1 MTEPVDETLILDWT
15 TAIEALDFHSVQE
28 LLDLQP
34 SLLWT
39 PLSPSS
45 HLETDFKHFVDRLQ
59 EFKLLGTSIRPLY
72 ALHHILF
79 DYGIEGDEWAEDR
92 NELIDFILKVFGQ
105 ELIQMFL
112 DKGLDANKPNQLGHL
127 PMDNDQPKLLINR
140 EKKDSSTSN
149 KPSATSDRFRRLREL
164 AESPNNVKNKANKE
178 RQNSTRRYFRP
189 GHLEERKRRVLSE
202 EEEAELK
209 EKERLKR
216 QREVAQLAQRSAVKN
231 NPLFRK
237 FEGQEVPANQKEQV
251 QLKVAEATNT
261 ASVKDKS
268 KFLNAADQVKRS
280 SRVINILKDRSVVS
294 TSVFRQQ
301 ASDTLPKKVP
311 SLRTLKAAKEAAN
324 KKKPET
330 EVNEKE
336 EAPSKEEETSTLV
349 SPLIPSIS
357 STSLQSTPE
366 EEIIIQVVDE
376 NDEIK
381 EPSII
386 IPDELIPETELD
398 HGANDIPIIEIN
410 NEAQIDS
417 PLTEKQEKKQKP
429 FNPTD
434 SNKSVLASGKKI
446 SIMRKNGKVKKII
459 NVHENLNEEEKVE
472 IYSTGK
478 RFQVWKKD
486 ELSVESS
493 DEEEDSHAHHSKRKN
508 SEDIIDKQIP
518 SPLASTKENAQTQ
531 KLKTTVDNND
541 HFERKAIV
549 MHDKSA
555 EEDNISDQLEKKT
568 IISQEEAK
576 NTFRTE
582 RIQRFEIDNSNN
594 NNDIEAMKAY
604 IKSTASSRL
613 KFSENEDS
621 ADESDQE
628 NNQNDSNNVQLNKS
642 QDSLQIK
649 SKIDKNIEKAEEDN
663 FSIHKIKTISN
674 ENIKAGSDFS
684 SSNSI
689 HHINKEDSASIISG
703 KGFYDNPSESNM
715 KENDYYKHA
724 IDNRSG
730 YTETTDNSKDTKKTD
745 ILHTNANG
753 YFNNS
758 KTNSSSYSLYS
769 THATDSNSVL
779 PSSLDIEDAYRP
791 TDSANKSIDL
801 TQPLILSSERNK
813 NVSSD
818 INTSQI
824 KQTTSETND
833 RREIAISEPNT
844 IKDSSINS
852 DNSKLPMD
860 KKIDD
865 VIHYSHE
872 STYHGE
878 TITIAGFEEAEGYRN
893 VARSLDS
900 QHNLES
906 KNQQNKV
913 RNIAAA
919 YSHTNNED
927 ENQQNSQAKSVATAF
942 AFSNVSEKVKDL
954 HAKANDAPFASSS
967 NVNSKEAKKQLNVDQ
982 NIVSSDASSR
992 ETKDQE
998 EEAVKVVSISTDIDE
1013 RIKGQEN
1020 VINNSPFTTSHIS
1033 EVASPDIMSDAP
1045 VNQNAPPAA
1054 ATVAVATA
1062 TTVAA
1067 IRDNSETR
1075 LSIAESV
1082 TDAYSN
1088 QAATRENY
1096 NTATPII
1103 QEANRSVAT
1112 FEENESDDDYNDYY
1126 NQGIAYNDNAFNS
1139 RAAGGQKAKVE
1150 MVNITPNFLTAE
1162 SVANHQTSSYG
1173 EYKSTVHVS
1182 NISAVQGA
1190 IYTEHDIQS
1199 NTIIQPVKDKMSV
1212 KSIDLEDNKTG
1223 PDTMSIAYTNS
1234 SKTLNKPTFID
1245 TNSNEAYVSE
1255 DEEDVG
1261 STPTKANPYGKKGSG
1276 DDWNKSYDQLM
1287 QEAHNIN
1294 FDDDDDDEEFQQV
1307 LKKNKQ
1313 DPRYSFSSDKD
1324 ESATIQ
1330 TLSLENEARMLTLAD
1345 VQKNE
1350 KHIVPDFLSKPYAS
1364 VEKAPV
1370 RQSIGVASEAGSEQ
1384 WFDPENDWV
1393 EEKDDSSRSSMTSG
1407 SFKNSSTTENT
1418 TIDDDE
1424 PGSATRETKQ
1434 PTREEQEDP
1443 DLDYYS
1449 TDLYTKKAKSFTSSN
1464 MEAEGEILIF
1474 MQQDEQDNIQTKLE
1488 QNNNTTITIVDK
1500 EKVEKEGEREVVEVA
1515 ATTTTQQPRIEDI
1528 SHYMNALPKTQDS
1541 LGKPDIRQSVQ
1552 AASEKVNIPNA
1563 HEMTEHT
1570 LCTEEI
1576 KQTKYGKIYIGVSG
1590 AHDVLLPLPKEITY
1604 ARCKEHLS
1612 GYVHPEDGAIGQ
1624 TKFAVDHMVPAC
1636 YKKTYAANFD
1646 CFNSWYTR
1654 SSKERARREQF
1665 GDEED
1670 FLKIV
1675 GKLNIEMLY
1684 LPVSSPNVQVPKSLR
1699 ECDLTLKIRQW
1710 HDTCWQ
1716 SGHLSTRTQGQ
1727 KIWQRHYYKLIGSQL
1742 IGYTSEEEG
1751 REVWSHYNIADVIRL
1766 SAAADKVIVTLVEQE
1781 TKEDKVFGS
1790 ESIVEENLKGFFR
1803 LSFPDFHLDC
1813 VSDTVHESEEWVKTL
1828 KSMIGRVPLR
1838 LPFTDYY

>member
-1 MTEPVDETLILDWT
+1 
-15 TAIEALDFHSVQE
+15 
-28 LLDLQP
+28 
-34 SLLWT
+34 
-39 PLSPSS
+39 
-45 HLETDFKHFVDRLQ
+45 
-59 EFKLLGTSIRPLY
+59 
-72 ALHHILF
+72 
-79 DYGIEGDEWAEDR
+79 
-92 NELIDFILKVFGQ
+92 
-105 ELIQMFL
+105 
-112 DKGLDANKPNQLGHL
+112 
-127 PMDNDQPKLLINR
+127 
-140 EKKDSSTSN
+140 
-149 KPSATSDRFRRLREL
+149 
-164 AESPNNVKNKANKE
+164 
-178 RQNSTRRYFRP
+178 
-189 GHLEERKRRVLSE
+189 
-202 EEEAELK
+202 
-209 EKERLKR
+209 
-216 QREVAQLAQRSAVKN
+216 
-231 NPLFRK
+231 
-237 FEGQEVPANQKEQV
+237 
-251 QLKVAEATNT
+251 
-261 ASVKDKS
+261 
-268 KFLNAADQVKRS
+268 
-280 SRVINILKDRSVVS
+280 
-294 TSVFRQQ
+294 
-301 ASDTLPKKVP
+301 
-311 SLRTLKAAKEAAN
+311 
-324 KKKPET
+324 
-330 EVNEKE
+330 
-336 EAPSKEEETSTLV
+336 
-349 SPLIPSIS
+349 
-357 STSLQSTPE
+357 
-366 EEIIIQVVDE
+366 
-376 NDEIK
+376 
-381 EPSII
+381 
-386 IPDELIPETELD
+386 
-398 HGANDIPIIEIN
+398 
-410 NEAQIDS
+410 
-417 PLTEKQEKKQKP
+417 
-429 FNPTD
+429 
-434 SNKSVLASGKKI
+434 
-446 SIMRKNGKVKKII
+446 
-459 NVHENLNEEEKVE
+459 
-472 IYSTGK
+472 
-478 RFQVWKKD
+478 
-486 ELSVESS
+486 
-493 DEEEDSHAHHSKRKN
+493 
-508 SEDIIDKQIP
+508 
-518 SPLASTKENAQTQ
+518 
-531 KLKTTVDNND
+531 
-541 HFERKAIV
+541 

-852 DNSKLPMD
+852 NNSKLPMD

-878 TITIAGFEEAEGYRN
+878 TITVAGFEEAEGYRN

-927 ENQQNSQAKSVATAF
+927 ENQQSSQAKSVATAF

-998 EEAVKVVSISTDIDE
+998 EEAVKVVSISADIDE

-1103 QEANRSVAT
+1103 QEASKREYDQTFLNQPYKDRSVAT

-1234 SKTLNKPTFID
+1234 SKSIYYKYL
-1245 TNSNEAYVSE
+1245 
-1255 DEEDVG
+1255 
-1261 STPTKANPYGKKGSG
+1261 
-1276 DDWNKSYDQLM
+1276 LM
-1287 QEAHNIN
+1287 
-1294 FDDDDDDEEFQQV
+1294 
-1307 LKKNKQ
+1307 
-1313 DPRYSFSSDKD
+1313 
-1324 ESATIQ
+1324 
-1330 TLSLENEARMLTLAD
+1330 
-1345 VQKNE
+1345 
-1350 KHIVPDFLSKPYAS
+1350 
-1364 VEKAPV
+1364 
-1370 RQSIGVASEAGSEQ
+1370 
-1384 WFDPENDWV
+1384 
-1393 EEKDDSSRSSMTSG
+1393 
-1407 SFKNSSTTENT
+1407 
-1418 TIDDDE
+1418 
-1424 PGSATRETKQ
+1424 
-1434 PTREEQEDP
+1434 
-1443 DLDYYS
+1443 
-1449 TDLYTKKAKSFTSSN
+1449 
-1464 MEAEGEILIF
+1464 ILI
-1474 MQQDEQDNIQTKLE
+1474 N
-1488 QNNNTTITIVDK
+1488 
-1500 EKVEKEGEREVVEVA
+1500 
-1515 ATTTTQQPRIEDI
+1515 RI
-1528 SHYMNALPKTQDS
+1528 
-1541 LGKPDIRQSVQ
+1541 
-1552 AASEKVNIPNA
+1552 
-1563 HEMTEHT
+1563 
-1570 LCTEEI
+1570 
-1576 KQTKYGKIYIGVSG
+1576 
-1590 AHDVLLPLPKEITY
+1590 
-1604 ARCKEHLS
+1604 
-1612 GYVHPEDGAIGQ
+1612 
-1624 TKFAVDHMVPAC
+1624 
-1636 YKKTYAANFD
+1636 
-1646 CFNSWYTR
+1646 
-1654 SSKERARREQF
+1654 
-1665 GDEED
+1665 
-1670 FLKIV
+1670 
-1675 GKLNIEMLY
+1675 
-1684 LPVSSPNVQVPKSLR
+1684 
-1699 ECDLTLKIRQW
+1699 
-1710 HDTCWQ
+1710 
-1716 SGHLSTRTQGQ
+1716 
-1727 KIWQRHYYKLIGSQL
+1727 
-1742 IGYTSEEEG
+1742 
-1751 REVWSHYNIADVIRL
+1751 
-1766 SAAADKVIVTLVEQE
+1766 
-1781 TKEDKVFGS
+1781 
-1790 ESIVEENLKGFFR
+1790 
-1803 LSFPDFHLDC
+1803 
-1813 VSDTVHESEEWVKTL
+1813 
-1828 KSMIGRVPLR
+1828 
-1838 LPFTDYY
+1838 